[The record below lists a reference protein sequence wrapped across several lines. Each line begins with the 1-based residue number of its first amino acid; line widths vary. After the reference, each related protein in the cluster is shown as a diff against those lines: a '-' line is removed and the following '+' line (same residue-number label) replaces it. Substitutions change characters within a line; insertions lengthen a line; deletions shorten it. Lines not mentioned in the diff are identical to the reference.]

1 MGSLLRVGD
10 NLSVAAVATNLNR
23 NRFDGIR
30 SRIEWQEESGFVG
43 ME

>member
-1 MGSLLRVGD
+1 MPQDIVGGGGMEIEIRQTAGASA
-10 NLSVAAVATNLNR
+10 L
-23 NRFDGIR
+23 FIR